1 MTKPMA
7 AKQRAI
13 DSDTLAQLS
22 ALVEKAGLS
31 LGTHRCEAPAE
42 AAATIPEPTE
52 PPEMTDE
59 DYFLLAMTEVR
70 RAQWPACPPTPLP
83 QTRPKTNDQDNEDH
97 RLMQA
102 AMDESVP
109 ISAVNHPEYIE
120 GWIGVAGRRLL
131 PHLRNGHYSIQ
142 EQIDLHGLAREEARQ
157 AVEDFIRRM
166 SRYRSCCVKII
177 HGRGLNS
184 PNDRSV
190 LKENLQ
196 LWLCN
201 RRMSHHV
208 MAYASAPVTDGGV
221 GAVYVLLQNQ

>member
-1 MTKPMA
+1 
-7 AKQRAI
+7 
-13 DSDTLAQLS
+13 
-22 ALVEKAGLS
+22 
-31 LGTHRCEAPAE
+31 
-42 AAATIPEPTE
+42 
-52 PPEMTDE
+52 
-59 DYFLLAMTEVR
+59 
-70 RAQWPACPPTPLP
+70 
-83 QTRPKTNDQDNEDH
+83 
-97 RLMQA
+97 MQA
-102 AMDESVP
+102 AMDERVP